1 MLCSCSMDY
10 AENSKMM
17 EEEEFKE
24 YLFPQNDYRLVK
36 FNTFNTEQQLNS
48 IFVGS
53 LITEIGEDKYIRL
66 KSGENQVEKDK
77 LKQMYQQ
84 ENSELREKLKK
95 LEKKNREKEREMIDE
110 LREEKTRIRN
120 ELISDFTQKTESINN
135 ELILMRKK
143 VELLGDKRLVMQKE
157 HHNNLSNQ
165 KDEMERKLT
174 EQRENYEK
182 KLDELREK
190 LINMS
195 NITNVS
201 SKKGQEGENWVFNEL
216 VRQFKS
222 SQVEDCHAKGHKG
235 DFTVSQGEMKGMFES
250 KNYTRNVPKRE
261 IKKFRS
267 DIENNAD
274 LRYGVMLSLKSGIV
288 NHNDLSL
295 EFCAGKPLVYL
306 HMVKDEPFK
315 IKIAYDICQ
324 LILKNID
331 CFDIT
336 KEETQLK
343 LKEKVKVITSRHKS
357 LVCKVTDFSN
367 DMKNTLN
374 DQWRDFEE
382 FLGHINLS
390 E

>member
-1 MLCSCSMDY
+1 MDY
-10 AENSKMM
+10 DANIKMM
-17 EEEEFKE
+17 EEDEELKE
-24 YLFPQNDYRLVK
+24 FFFPLNDHRLKK
-36 FNTFNTEQQLNS
+36 FVTLSQEQQLNS

-66 KSGENQVEKDK
+66 KSGENQIEKDK
-77 LKQMYQQ
+77 LKIMYQQ
-84 ENSELREKLKK
+84 ENNELREKVRR
-95 LEKKNREKEREMIDE
+95 LEKSKRERESEYRNE
-110 LREEKTRIRN
+110 LREEKTRIRD
-120 ELISDFTQKTESINN
+120 ELQNDFLKKTESINN
-135 ELILMRKK
+135 DLIQLRKK

-157 HHNNLSNQ
+157 HHQLLSNQ

-182 KLDELREK
+182 KIDNLREK
-190 LINMS
+190 IENMS
-195 NITNVS
+195 NMTNVS

-222 SQVEDCHAKGHKG
+222 SQVEDCHTKGHKG

-261 IKKFRS
+261 IKKFRN
-267 DIENNAD
+267 DVENNAD

-295 EFCAGKPLVYL
+295 EFCGGKPLVYL

-382 FLGHINLS
+382 FLEHINLN

>member
-1 MLCSCSMDY
+1 MDY

-24 YLFPQNDYRLVK
+24 YLFPREDYRLVK
-36 FNTFNTEQQLNS
+36 FNTFNIEQQLNS
-48 IFVGS
+48 IFVGA

-84 ENSELREKLKK
+84 ENTELREKVKK
-95 LEKKNREKEREMIDE
+95 LEKKKREKERELTDE

-120 ELISDFTQKTESINN
+120 ELISDFTQKTEQINN

-157 HHNNLSNQ
+157 HHNNLTNQ

-222 SQVEDCHAKGHKG
+222 SQVEDCHAQGHKG

-274 LRYGVMLSLKSGIV
+274 LRYGIMLSLKSGIV

>member
-1 MLCSCSMDY
+1 MDY

-24 YLFPQNDYRLVK
+24 YLFPKNDYRLVK
-36 FNTFNTEQQLNS
+36 FNTFSTEQQLNS

-66 KSGENQVEKDK
+66 KSGENQIEKDK

-84 ENSELREKLKK
+84 ENSELREKVKK
-95 LEKKNREKEREMIDE
+95 LEKKKREKERELTDE

-120 ELISDFTQKTESINN
+120 ELINDFTQKTETINT

-143 VELLGDKRLVMQKE
+143 VEQLGDKRLVMQKE

-274 LRYGVMLSLKSGIV
+274 LRYGIMLSLKSGIV

>member
-1 MLCSCSMDY
+1 MDY

-17 EEEEFKE
+17 EEEEVKE

-66 KSGENQVEKDK
+66 KSGENQLEKDK

-95 LEKKNREKEREMIDE
+95 LEKKKREREREMNDE
-110 LREEKTRIRN
+110 IREEKTRIRN
-120 ELISDFTQKTESINN
+120 ELLNEFTLKTETVNT
-135 ELILMRKK
+135 ELLMLRKK

-157 HHNNLSNQ
+157 HHNTLSNQ

-222 SQVEDCHAKGHKG
+222 SLVEDCHTKGHKG
-235 DFTVSQGEMKGMFES
+235 DFTVSQGDMKGMFES

-267 DIENNAD
+267 DVENNAD

-295 EFCAGKPLVYL
+295 EFVSGKPLVYL

-331 CFDIT
+331 CFDVT

-357 LVCKVTDFSN
+357 LVCKITDFSN
-367 DMKNTLN
+367 DIKNSLN

-382 FLGHINLS
+382 FLEYINLS
-390 E
+390 D

>member
-1 MLCSCSMDY
+1 MDY
-10 AENSKMM
+10 DANSKMM
-17 EEEEFKE
+17 EEDEELKE
-24 YLFPQNDYRLVK
+24 FFFPLNDHRLKK
-36 FNTFNTEQQLNS
+36 FVTLSQEQQLNS
-48 IFVGS
+48 IFVGT

-66 KSGENQVEKDK
+66 KSGENQLEKDK
-77 LKQMYQQ
+77 LKIMYQQ
-84 ENSELREKLKK
+84 ENNELREKVRR
-95 LEKKNREKEREMIDE
+95 LEKSKRERESEYRNE
-110 LREEKTRIRN
+110 LREEKTRIRDDLQN
-120 ELISDFTQKTESINN
+120 DFLKKTESINN
-135 ELILMRKK
+135 DLIQLRKK

-157 HHNNLSNQ
+157 HHQLLSNQ

-182 KLDELREK
+182 KIDNLREK
-190 LINMS
+190 IENMS
-195 NITNVS
+195 NMTNVS

-222 SQVEDCHAKGHKG
+222 SQVEDCHTKGHKG

-261 IKKFRS
+261 IKKFRN
-267 DIENNAD
+267 DVENNAD
-274 LRYGVMLSLKSGIV
+274 LRYGIMLSLKSGIV

-295 EFCAGKPLVYL
+295 EFCGGKPLVYL

-382 FLGHINLS
+382 FLEHINLN

>member
-1 MLCSCSMDY
+1 MDY
-10 AENSKMM
+10 AENSKMI

-24 YLFPQNDYRLVK
+24 YLFPRDDYRLVK

-84 ENSELREKLKK
+84 ENSELRENLKK
-95 LEKKNREKEREMIDE
+95 LEKKKREKEREMIDE

-120 ELISDFTQKTESINN
+120 ELISDFSQKTEAINT

>member
-1 MLCSCSMDY
+1 
-10 AENSKMM
+10 
-17 EEEEFKE
+17 
-24 YLFPQNDYRLVK
+24 
-36 FNTFNTEQQLNS
+36 
-48 IFVGS
+48 
-53 LITEIGEDKYIRL
+53 
-66 KSGENQVEKDK
+66 
-77 LKQMYQQ
+77 
-84 ENSELREKLKK
+84 
-95 LEKKNREKEREMIDE
+95 
-110 LREEKTRIRN
+110 
-120 ELISDFTQKTESINN
+120 
-135 ELILMRKK
+135 
-143 VELLGDKRLVMQKE
+143 
-157 HHNNLSNQ
+157 
-165 KDEMERKLT
+165 
-174 EQRENYEK
+174 
-182 KLDELREK
+182 
-190 LINMS
+190 MS
-195 NITNVS
+195 NVTNVS

-235 DFTVSQGEMKGMFES
+235 DFTVSQGDMKGMFES

-274 LRYGVMLSLKSGIV
+274 LRYGIMLSLKSGIV
-288 NHNDLSL
+288 NYNDLSL

>member
-1 MLCSCSMDY
+1 MDY
-10 AENSKMM
+10 DANNKMM
-17 EEEEFKE
+17 EEDEELKE
-24 YLFPQNDYRLVK
+24 FFFPLNDHRLKK
-36 FNTFNTEQQLNS
+36 FVTLSQEQQLNS

-66 KSGENQVEKDK
+66 KSGENQLEKDK
-77 LKQMYQQ
+77 LKIMYQQ
-84 ENSELREKLKK
+84 ENNELREKVRR
-95 LEKKNREKEREMIDE
+95 LEKSKRERESEYRNE
-110 LREEKTRIRN
+110 LREEKTRIRDDLQN
-120 ELISDFTQKTESINN
+120 DFLKKTESINN
-135 ELILMRKK
+135 DLIQLRKK

-157 HHNNLSNQ
+157 HHQLLSNQ

-182 KLDELREK
+182 KIDNLREK
-190 LINMS
+190 IENMS
-195 NITNVS
+195 NMTNVS

-222 SQVEDCHAKGHKG
+222 SQVEDCHTKGHKG

-261 IKKFRS
+261 IKKFRN
-267 DIENNAD
+267 DVENNAD

-295 EFCAGKPLVYL
+295 EFCGGKPLVYL

-382 FLGHINLS
+382 FLEHINLN

>member
-1 MLCSCSMDY
+1 MDY
-10 AENSKMM
+10 AENSKMI

-95 LEKKNREKEREMIDE
+95 LEKKKREKEREMIDE

>member
-1 MLCSCSMDY
+1 MDY

-17 EEEEFKE
+17 ETEMKEF
-24 YLFPQNDYRLVK
+24 LFPQNDYRLNK
-36 FNTFNTEQQLNS
+36 FITLNTEQQLNS

-84 ENSELREKLKK
+84 ENTELREKLKK
-95 LEKKNREKEREMIDE
+95 IEKKKRDKEREMIDE
-110 LREEKTRIRN
+110 LREEKNRIKN
-120 ELISDFTQKTESINN
+120 ELISDFTLKTETINT

-157 HHNNLSNQ
+157 HHNNLTNQ

-222 SQVEDCHAKGHKG
+222 SQVEDCHAQGHKG

-274 LRYGVMLSLKSGIV
+274 LRYGIMLSLKSGIV

-390 E
+390 D